1 MAKTIAHP
9 GRIYG
14 TYCAAYFAII
24 LIIAIG
30 EQLGLLAGNVLW
42 ICALLPLVAGLF
54 SALLGQ
60 MGWQTGLAGQSGN
73 IPFFSG
79 MALSASWI
87 SAAGIVAL
95 AGGFYQSDYLSLGFI
110 LGWTSGLTLASILSA
125 PYLARAGADC
135 VPEFLA
141 RQSEDKL
148 VPAIASLIILGA
160 GIFIILAQIQALDL
174 IVRLLALP
182 FALVAGLVFLVILL
196 VMLPHQWS
204 GLRTAQIAFYTIL
217 LIGFLAPIT
226 MVAFQQ
232 TGNPV
237 AFSAYG
243 QTLSDLAALQTY
255 REILITTPPF
265 MQPPE
270 GLADQLNFIG
280 LILALATGTAVLV
293 HGASGFPQSPSVR
306 RSRYIIFWAA
316 VFAMLLCLMV
326 PAYAVFL
333 KQMVYGNILGHDMRT
348 LDDIA
353 KLPDWIFSYGKAG
366 FISICGAAA
375 ESPAAVLQNCQAQEI
390 NILSDPAFQIAT
402 PATVLMIP
410 DVFGLPRVFAGL
422 ILAAAGA
429 AILAALAGQ
438 SLILL
443 NALRNLG
450 FSEWHRSRLVL
461 ILTLMLALALFI
473 HDQIANYASIL
484 TLIVYGFS
492 LAAAGLSPVLLFNIW
507 IRPVTPVPAIAA
519 MIAGAGFTAFYIF
532 WTSPALTGD
541 ITAQSRAW
549 FGITGTGATLFGLPI
564 GLIVMLSL
572 DYFFP
577 YRGAFTVLHL
587 PSKSLPIDQTDQ
599 NENMHKD
606 I

>member
-1 MAKTIAHP
+1 MAEKIAHP

-24 LIIAIG
+24 LIIAVA
-30 EQLGLLAGNVLW
+30 EQLGLIAGNVLW
-42 ICALLPLVAGLF
+42 ICALLPLLAGLF

-60 MGWQTGLAGQSGN
+60 MGWQTGLAGQSVN

-87 SAAGIVAL
+87 SAAGITAL

-141 RQSEDKL
+141 RQSENKL
-148 VPAIASLIILGA
+148 VPAIASLIILCA
-160 GIFIILAQIQALDL
+160 GFFIILAQIQALDL
-174 IVRLLALP
+174 IASLLALP
-182 FALVAGLVFLVILL
+182 FALVAALVFLVILL
-196 VMLPHQWS
+196 VMLPRQWS
-204 GLRTAQIAFYTIL
+204 GLRAAQIAFYTIL

-243 QTLSDLAALQTY
+243 QALNDLAALQTY

-265 MQPPE
+265 MQPPDN
-270 GLADQLNFIG
+270 LDDQLNFIG

-293 HGASGFPQSPSVR
+293 HGASGFPQSASVR
-306 RSRYIIFWAA
+306 RSRYIIFWALA
-316 VFAMLLCLMV
+316 LAMLLCLMI

-333 KQMVYGNILGHDMRT
+333 KQMIYGNILGHDMRT
-348 LDDIA
+348 LNDINL
-353 KLPDWIFSYGKAG
+353 LPDWIFSYGKAG

-375 ESPAAVLQNCQAQEI
+375 ESPSAVLQNCQNQDI
-390 NILSDPAFQIAT
+390 DILSDPAFQIVS
-402 PATVLMIP
+402 PAAVLMIP
-410 DVFGLPRVFAGL
+410 DVFGLPKVFAGL

-429 AILAALAGQ
+429 AILAAFAGQ
-438 SLILL
+438 SLILV
-443 NALRNLG
+443 NALRSAG
-450 FSEWHRSRLVL
+450 FAQWHRSRLVL
-461 ILTLMLALALFI
+461 ILAALLTLAISI
-473 HDQIANYASIL
+473 HENIADYASML
-484 TLIVYGFS
+484 TLITYGFS
-492 LAAAGLSPVLLFNIW
+492 LAASGLSPVLLFNIW
-507 IRPVTPVPAIAA
+507 VRPVTPVPAIAA
-519 MIAGAGFTAFYIF
+519 MIAGAGFTAFYIV
-532 WTSPALTGD
+532 WTHPAMID
-541 ITAQSRAW
+541 DATAHARAW
-549 FGITGTGATLFGLPI
+549 FGITGVGATLFGLPI
-564 GLIVMLSL
+564 GLIVMLIL

-577 YRGAFTVLHL
+577 YRGTFTVLHL
-587 PSKSLPIDQTDQ
+587 PNKPAPADETDQ
-599 NENMHKD
+599 NENTHKD